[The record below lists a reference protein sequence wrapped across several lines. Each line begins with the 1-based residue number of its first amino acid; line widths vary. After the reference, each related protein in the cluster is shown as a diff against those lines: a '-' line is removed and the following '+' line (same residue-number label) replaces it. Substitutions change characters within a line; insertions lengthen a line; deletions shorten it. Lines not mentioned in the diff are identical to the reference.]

1 MRLLELILFSLA
13 LVEAAI
19 LFTSGL
25 KRYRAKKY
33 IPFINFAVF
42 ILHWNMEGIR
52 WQLYPLYLLLTV
64 YILLFAMDII
74 YTNFLNTT
82 YKLVLVR
89 VIVKGISLLL
99 IIISTAAAYLF
110 PVYNMK
116 KPNGQYKIG
125 TLTFDAIDKNRE
137 AIYSS
142 GRYENRRLRIQVWYP
157 SDNTK
162 GYERSSW
169 IQEGK
174 IVAEAVSRMMELPDF
189 LLSHAALIKSN
200 SYKDA
205 EVSKKKDKY
214 PVIILSHGV
223 TGFRCLHADVAEML
237 ASNGYIVASINH
249 TYGAAITVFE
259 DGEVAMLNRE
269 ALPWGIKQEDFLEYA
284 HTLIDTYAGDIQF
297 TMDKL
302 EELNEGRMSKILK
315 NRIDTTRMGVL
326 GHSTGGG
333 AAVMT
338 GLRDNRTK
346 AIMGFDPWMEPLKD
360 EEIQSGLDI
369 PALYLR
375 SEQWETVTDNTNL
388 FSILSSS
395 RNYGELY
402 QINGSKHLDFT
413 MIYMFSTLSKNL
425 GFSGEING
433 WKGASIQQDFV
444 LNFFNKYLLHESDSP
459 NAEDVSSKYEEVI
472 KVN

>member
-1 MRLLELILFSLA
+1 MRLLEFLLLFLT
-13 LVEAAI
+13 LVEASFF
-19 LFTSGL
+19 FTSSFRRNKV
-25 KRYRAKKY
+25 KRY
-33 IPFINFAVF
+33 IPFTNFAVF
-42 ILHWNMEGIR
+42 TLHWSIEGIR
-52 WQLYPLYLLLTV
+52 WQLYPLYLLLSV
-64 YILLFAMDII
+64 YILLFTIDIL
-74 YTNFLNTT
+74 YSNFLNST

-89 VIVKGISLLL
+89 VIVRGMSLVL
-99 IIISTAAAYLF
+99 IILSVAAAYLF
-110 PVYNMK
+110 PVYNMR
-116 KPNGQYKIG
+116 KPNGEYKIG
-125 TLTFDAIDKNRE
+125 TITFDAVDKNRE
-137 AIYSS
+137 AIYSN
-142 GRYENRRLRIQVWYP
+142 GRYENRRIRIQVWYP
-157 SDNTK
+157 SDNIK
-162 GYERSSW
+162 GYERTTW

-174 IVAEAVSRMMELPDF
+174 IIAEAVSRMMNLPDF

-200 SYKDA
+200 SYRYA
-205 EVSKKKDKY
+205 EISRKRDRY
-214 PVIILSHGV
+214 PVVILSHGV

-259 DGEVAMLNRE
+259 DGDVALLNRE

-302 EELNEGRMSKILK
+302 EDLNEGRISKILK
-315 NRIDTTRMGVL
+315 NRIDLANIGVL

-333 AAVMT
+333 AAVLT
-338 GLRDNRTK
+338 ALRDNRTK
-346 AIMGFDPWMEPLKD
+346 AIMGFDPWLEPLKD
-360 EEIQSGLDI
+360 EEIQYGLDI

-375 SEQWETVTDNTNL
+375 SEQWETVSDNTNL
-388 FSILSSS
+388 FSILASS

-425 GFSGEING
+425 GFSGELNG
-433 WKGASIQQDFV
+433 WKSASIQQDFV
-444 LNFFNKYLLHESDSP
+444 LNFFNRYLFHKSDAADAESLR
-459 NAEDVSSKYEEVI
+459 SKYEEVI